1 MPKTALCF
9 SFVKLVE
16 CNREL
21 NHPIPRAKDVFKL
34 LTLKTFFDSVQNSN
48 SGIDEGHLM
57 TFEVIVV
64 LLLVS

>member
-21 NHPIPRAKDVFKL
+21 NHPIPRAKII
-34 LTLKTFFDSVQNSN
+34 LKTFFDSVQNSN